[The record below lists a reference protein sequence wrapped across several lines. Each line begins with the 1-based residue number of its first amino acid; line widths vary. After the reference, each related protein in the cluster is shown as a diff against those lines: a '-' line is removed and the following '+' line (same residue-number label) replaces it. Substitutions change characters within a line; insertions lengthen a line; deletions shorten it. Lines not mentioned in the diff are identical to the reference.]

1 MNVHE
6 IVKKYLVEN
15 GYDGLVD
22 EESEC
27 GCLITDLAPCQE
39 IQGICKAA
47 YNHSFTTVFLM
58 SVDKKQEATC
68 RPEK

>member
-1 MNVHE
+1 MTVTE
-6 IVKKYLVEN
+6 IVKKYLIEN

-27 GCLITDLAPCQE
+27 GCLVSDLAPCEE

-47 YNHSFTTVFLM
+47 YNHSFTTVFSM
-58 SVDKKQEATC
+58 NTQPK
-68 RPEK
+68 EK